1 MIQELHQVLK
11 NKEVRM
17 YLQPIFNDK
26 FETVGFELLSR
37 WEQSSYS
44 PIEMFSIFKCNGME
58 IELERYITSM
68 FLSYIESKNVY
79 WSSGC
84 YISINVTESVLNDI
98 ICIENLIKISK
109 YIKLTVEVS
118 ELYRINNVTR
128 FKYYIDYLRNNNVKI
143 ALDDFGIEFS
153 NLNLLL
159 DFDVDIIKIDR
170 ILIENIIYNKK
181 AMSIVSHL
189 LKLSLEL
196 NIEVISE
203 GVENIAQ
210 FLVLRDIGIRG
221 FQGYLYSKAEK
232 IEFFEF

>member
-44 PIEMFSIFKCNGME
+44 PIELFSIFKYNGME

-118 ELYRINNVTR
+118 ELYRINNVAR
-128 FKYYIDYLRNNNVKI
+128 FKYYIDYLRNNNVRI
-143 ALDDFGIEFS
+143 ALDDFGVEFS

-170 ILIENIIYNKK
+170 ILIENVIYNKK

-210 FLVLRDIGIRG
+210 FLVLREIGIRG